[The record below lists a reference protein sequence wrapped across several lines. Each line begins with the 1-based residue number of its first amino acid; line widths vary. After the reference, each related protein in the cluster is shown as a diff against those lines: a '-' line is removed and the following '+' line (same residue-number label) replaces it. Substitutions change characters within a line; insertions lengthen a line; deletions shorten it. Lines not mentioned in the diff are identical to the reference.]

1 MERAWVLAVTCVASL
16 VATPARADKFDET
29 LDVSL
34 HARTSWFR
42 ADDVGLSPAPAY
54 DAPTLEAAD
63 PRLTGTGRGYATS
76 LRGNLSI
83 DGFRFGLGTGFITS
97 TGLSLEA
104 GESLEASEPLDPG
117 RVWGVPFEA
126 FAGYAFGSGRD
137 VRPFLEVRGTLT
149 ALQVSLSN
157 GEYGA
162 PFNAYLPGLATRG
175 GVLVPLS
182 QYFFLDAGVGIGI
195 LGPER
200 FTLDVGLGLPIP
212 LANL

>member
-1 MERAWVLAVTCVASL
+1 MERTWAYAASCAVLFAAGE
-16 VATPARADKFDET
+16 ARADKFDET

-42 ADDVGLSPAPAY
+42 AKDVGLSPAPAY
-54 DAPTLEAAD
+54 DAPLLEAAN
-63 PRLTGTGRGYATS
+63 PRLVGTGRGYATS
-76 LRGNLSI
+76 VRGNLSL

-97 TGLSLEA
+97 TGLR
-104 GESLEASEPLDPG
+104 LEASEPLEPG

-126 FAGYAFGSGRD
+126 FFGYAFGAGRD
-137 VRPFLEVRGTLT
+137 VRPFVEIRGTLT
-149 ALQVSLSN
+149 ALQIGLSN
-157 GEYGA
+157 GDYGA

-182 QYFFLDAGVGIGI
+182 EYFFLDAGVGVGL